1 MSDRNPTN
9 ADYARVLEKTN
20 PYLFEGKHD
29 MAQQCEQ
36 AFANTAFDP
45 LAVKHAW
52 ERGYE
57 MGAQIMFRRLW
68 PYLPDEL
75 TQGDNQ

>member
-1 MSDRNPTN
+1 MPITSVCWRKPT
-9 ADYARVLEKTN
+9 LICSK
-20 PYLFEGKHD
+20 GKIGD
-29 MAQQCEQ
+29 QCEQ

-57 MGAQIMFRRLW
+57 MGAQVMFRRLW
-68 PYLPDEL
+68 PYLTDEL
-75 TQGDNQ
+75 TQG

>member
-1 MSDRNPTN
+1 MINRNPTN
-9 ADYARVLEKTN
+9 ADYVRVLEKTN
-20 PYLFEGKHD
+20 YYLFEGRVGD
-29 MAQQCEQ
+29 QCEQ

-57 MGAQIMFRRLW
+57 MGAQVMFRRLW
-68 PYLPDEL
+68 PYLTDEL
-75 TQGDNQ
+75 TQG